1 MAYHGKKGSRGK
13 RQNKSRR
20 DDGGLRIAYTIEEL
34 IGIRKRKIE
43 SVLSGGESVP
53 MEIYDHTTADEDIIC
68 DIHVNSDRVQS
79 VIVRI
84 SLKEI
89 YGALLE
95 IDSIE
100 ELDKFEKDY
109 IKDLYGAGEKI
120 PHVTEMVGLLRI
132 HLAAA

>member
-1 MAYHGKKGSRGK
+1 MAYHGKKGSRGR

-53 MEIYDHTTADEDIIC
+53 MEIYGHTTADEDIIC
-68 DIHVNSDRVQS
+68 DIHVNGDRVQS
-79 VIVRI
+79 VII

-109 IKDLYGAGEKI
+109 IKDLYGAGGKV
-120 PHVTEMVGLLRI
+120 PHVTEMVELLRI